1 MVAVRTR
8 SRRAR
13 QKVSDGNPRSGAD
26 RGGRANKA
34 RAPASSSP
42 GDSRSS
48 ECSRV
53 DTGRRRRLAASSAG
67 DFDLAGVGAPRRMA
81 SSVRAD
87 HSAADRLLA
96 FSRSCGGGAR
106 GNLRFLHTCAHTPN
120 SNLCRGGGGEANCE
134 REMPRSI
141 SPRRFRRKVQRRVY
155 CILYYKCH
163 ATRGRARRSSH
174 RVRRHERPAP
184 IAVRKRG

>member
-67 DFDLAGVGAPRRMA
+67 DFDLGRGRRATKDGLGASAQITQPQTGFWLFRDRVAAEQRAICGFCPLALKRQTRIRAAAAAGVTTPKRR
-81 SSVRAD
+81 V
-87 HSAADRLLA
+87 
-96 FSRSCGGGAR
+96 
-106 GNLRFLHTCAHTPN
+106 PN
-120 SNLCRGGGGEANCE
+120 KHRRNHCE
-134 REMPRSI
+134 REIMSRSI
-141 SPRRFRRKVQRRVY
+141 SPRRF
-155 CILYYKCH
+155 
-163 ATRGRARRSSH
+163 
-174 RVRRHERPAP
+174 
-184 IAVRKRG
+184 